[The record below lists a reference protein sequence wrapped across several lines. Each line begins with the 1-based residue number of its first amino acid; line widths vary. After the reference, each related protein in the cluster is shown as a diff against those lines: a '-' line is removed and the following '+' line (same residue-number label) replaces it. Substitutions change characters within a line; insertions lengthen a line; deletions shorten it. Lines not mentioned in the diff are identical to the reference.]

1 MKQLTIK
8 KKITL
13 WYTGIIAVV
22 LGTILV
28 LVLLFVDKV
37 GISATEEEISAA
49 VTGFSSNINFQD
61 DSFYLDV
68 DTKFYDNG
76 IMFCIYDKNGRLLY
90 GTIPTQFPEETILK
104 SNTPRMITGSNRK
117 WMIYDSVYTYGDDEE
132 MWVRGITSVHS
143 IELFMQTSEKML
155 LIVFPLLIILIGA
168 IGYFMIKRALRQV
181 DLICDEVENISN
193 GKDLSKRLSLPK
205 AKDELYELSEKFN
218 EMFERLELS
227 FEKERQFT
235 SDVSHELRTPVAVI
249 ISQCEYLLENENLS
263 AEDKEEIAVILRQ
276 AKRMSKLTSEM
287 LMIAR
292 NEQDEQHLMEKLD
305 FGLLK
310 KCIQMETER
319 SGCTRIRFTKP
330 DKDGNVQQYL
340 VKQDPRDI
348 GFKDLAGMG
357 SLAKADEL
365 MQQWAYETFD
375 GDDIPM
381 CEFTML
387 KLPEGYNGFF
397 VHMDHRLIDS
407 CGLVVM
413 IGDLFQLYTYY
424 KYGTAYP
431 QELADFETV
440 LKKDLAKA
448 GNEKRFAK
456 DKKFWDDQLDALG
469 EPLYSDIQGP
479 SVLEEARKRHGN
491 PKLRSSDIEMKDLFV
506 AVKDYYLEPG
516 PTKNLIDFCMNHQLS
531 MTNLLLIGIRTYL
544 SKVNNG
550 QEDITIQNFISRR
563 STHDEWTS
571 GGSRTIMFPCRTV
584 IAPETDFLS
593 AAYEIQNMQNRIYM
607 HSNYDPAFIMD
618 EMRKRYNTPEHTGY
632 ESCYLTYQPMTVKVE
647 NEMLGT
653 IRQHAKWF
661 ANGAA
666 TKKMY
671 LTVSHTEDGG
681 MNFSYH
687 YQTAHLEEHDMELL
701 YYYMMRIL
709 FKGIA
714 EPDMSIGE
722 IMELV

>member
-1 MKQLTIK
+1 
-8 KKITL
+8 
-13 WYTGIIAVV
+13 
-22 LGTILV
+22 
-28 LVLLFVDKV
+28 
-37 GISATEEEISAA
+37 
-49 VTGFSSNINFQD
+49 
-61 DSFYLDV
+61 
-68 DTKFYDNG
+68 
-76 IMFCIYDKNGRLLY
+76 
-90 GTIPTQFPEETILK
+90 
-104 SNTPRMITGSNRK
+104 
-117 WMIYDSVYTYGDDEE
+117 
-132 MWVRGITSVHS
+132 
-143 IELFMQTSEKML
+143 
-155 LIVFPLLIILIGA
+155 
-168 IGYFMIKRALRQV
+168 
-181 DLICDEVENISN
+181 
-193 GKDLSKRLSLPK
+193 
-205 AKDELYELSEKFN
+205 
-218 EMFERLELS
+218 
-227 FEKERQFT
+227 
-235 SDVSHELRTPVAVI
+235 
-249 ISQCEYLLENENLS
+249 
-263 AEDKEEIAVILRQ
+263 
-276 AKRMSKLTSEM
+276 
-287 LMIAR
+287 
-292 NEQDEQHLMEKLD
+292 
-305 FGLLK
+305 
-310 KCIQMETER
+310 
-319 SGCTRIRFTKP
+319 
-330 DKDGNVQQYL
+330 
-340 VKQDPRDI
+340 
-348 GFKDLAGMG
+348 
-357 SLAKADEL
+357 
-365 MQQWAYETFD
+365 
-375 GDDIPM
+375 
-381 CEFTML
+381 
-387 KLPEGYNGFF
+387 
-397 VHMDHRLIDS
+397 MDHRLIDS

-531 MTNLLLIGIRTYL
+531 MTNLLLLGIRTYL

-722 IMELV
+722 IMELVKSISGGNAMNQEMEFKNIVAQYSKVASEEMNNEMRFREDLGFSSLDFMSFLGELEDTFDLELDESEVLKITTLGEALNLLEELQ